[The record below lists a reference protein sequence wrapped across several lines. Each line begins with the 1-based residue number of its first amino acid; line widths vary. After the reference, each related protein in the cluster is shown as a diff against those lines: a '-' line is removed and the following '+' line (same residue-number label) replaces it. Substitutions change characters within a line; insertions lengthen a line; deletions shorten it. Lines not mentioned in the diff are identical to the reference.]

1 MLFSRR
7 LSSSKYDS
15 HSSKSEGKERSLLG
29 DLFQDNEFTSMSN
42 NLCCTC
48 PCLRKNGARN

>member
-7 LSSSKYDS
+7 LSSRKYDS
-15 HSSKSEGKERSLLG
+15 HSSKSKGKERLLLD
-29 DLFQDNEFTSMSN
+29 DLFKDNEPTSMSN

-48 PCLRKNGARN
+48 PCLPKNGARN

>member
-7 LSSSKYDS
+7 LSSSRYDS
-15 HSSKSEGKERSLLG
+15 HSSKSKRKERSLLD
-29 DLFQDNEFTSMSN
+29 DLFKDNEFTSMSN

-48 PCLRKNGARN
+48 PRLPKNGARN